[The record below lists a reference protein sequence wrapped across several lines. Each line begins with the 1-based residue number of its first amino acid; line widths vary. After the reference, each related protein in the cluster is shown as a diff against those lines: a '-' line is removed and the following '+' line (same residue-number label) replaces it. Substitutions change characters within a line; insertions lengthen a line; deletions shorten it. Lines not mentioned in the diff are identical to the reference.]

1 VLHRVAKL
9 SITMLSKLILSIVI
23 LRDLTLSV
31 IMMRGAVQ
39 SVVACYTEFC

>member
-9 SITMLSKLILSIVI
+9 SITMLSKLILSFMI

-31 IMMRGAVQ
+31 IMMSGAAQ
-39 SVVACYTEFC
+39 SVVARYTEFC

>member
-1 VLHRVAKL
+1 MLHRVAKL